1 VFIKGIEIDIQQ
13 KKNLCEGEISVRVRE
28 NCQGKNWGVGEK
40 ETLCATGISK
50 KKKKNSR
57 EKKRKKAFGHNKKSS
72 VRSFISFATGA
83 LIPAAP

>member
-1 VFIKGIEIDIQQ
+1 MFIKGIEIDIQQ

-50 KKKKNSR
+50 KKKKIH
-57 EKKRKKAFGHNKKSS
+57 EKKRERKRLVITKKVRC
-72 VRSFISFATGA
+72 VRSF
-83 LIPAAP
+83 LLRQEL

>member
-50 KKKKNSR
+50 KKKKFT
-57 EKKRKKAFGHNKKSS
+57 RKKEKES
-72 VRSFISFATGA
+72 VWS
-83 LIPAAP
+83 